1 VVGVNGDAFGPGKAQ
16 LLEQIQQTGS
26 LREAAVRLQMSYMKA
41 WRLANRM
48 NENFREPLLEKNPRR
63 SCKRGNVS
71 DSNRTPGAHHLP
83 TDVSAGGQ
91 GGASGLEG
99 AEKAATSAA
108 GGFPTT
114 VRSRSIPH
122 VPAKCTRRSLPGM
135 EETWDAKTA

>member
-48 NENFREPLLEKNPRR
+48 NENFREPLLEKT
-63 SCKRGNVS
+63 RGGRAKGGTSLTLTGHRVLTIYQ
-71 DSNRTPGAHHLP
+71 RM
-83 TDVSAGGQ
+83 SAR
-91 GGASGLEG
+91 AV
-99 AEKAATSAA
+99 KAAQADWKALKKRLRVQPEVSPRPCEAA
-108 GGFPTT
+108 
-114 VRSRSIPH
+114 RSPMFL
-122 VPAKCTRRSLPGM
+122 AKCTRRSLPGM